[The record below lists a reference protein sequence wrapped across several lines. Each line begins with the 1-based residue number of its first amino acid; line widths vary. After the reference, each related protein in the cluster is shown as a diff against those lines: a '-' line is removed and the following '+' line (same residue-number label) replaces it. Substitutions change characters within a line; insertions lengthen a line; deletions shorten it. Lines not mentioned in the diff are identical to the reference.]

1 MKFLKS
7 MLSEGNEGS
16 FSRLS
21 GALIIVGYLL
31 YAGWIVVKTTVIPD
45 IPGNLL
51 MLVVGLY
58 GINRFAAAIEAKYVA
73 AAPPIAQG

>member
-1 MKFLKS
+1 MTFFCT
-7 MLSEGNEGS
+7 MLSEGHEGS
-16 FSRLS
+16 FSRFS
-21 GALIIVGYLL
+21 GFLIIVGYLL
-31 YAGWIVVKTTVIPD
+31 FAGWIVVKTTVIPD

-58 GINRFAAAIEAKYVA
+58 GINRLAAAIEAKYAA